1 MRTPAAE
8 QQDTEQQEAAVRRVV
23 GIAAL
28 RRLRK
33 LVDEDAAQTQRNH
46 ARARLLL
53 PLILIGAAVGIGFL
67 LRSLIF
73 A

>member
-1 MRTPAAE
+1 MPTPS
-8 QQDTEQQEAAVRRVV
+8 TEQPATTHKDAAVRHIV

-46 ARARLLL
+46 AKARLLL
-53 PLILIGAAVGIGFL
+53 PLILISAAAGLGFL